1 MKMILTLYN
10 VILKLLLN
18 SKVSF
23 RRSPRLRNLVAL
35 RVKISPFGRN
45 DKKLFIRQPIAV
57 SNFRM
62 VINPS
67 LKFILLFVF
76 FFILFPLT
84 ITNAQ
89 FKLPKYEVVTLDNGL
104 TIYLMEKKDVPI
116 ISFSAVFDAG
126 AVRDGSQNGLASF
139 TIEALKFGTANYTK
153 TQIDSIFNF
162 YGSSLN
168 SYARLDYSALYTQ
181 FMKDD
186 LEKLLPVIKD
196 VITNPTFPEEEIV
209 KRKQRWVAELD
220 QAKESP
226 RQVVG
231 AYYNKFLFADSPYG
245 NPVDGIKKTIELI
258 DRKQILSFYS
268 ANIRSENCAIA
279 VVGDFDSDKMKSE
292 LTKQFVQWK
301 TTTSRLINDSRFVGK
316 ELKESAVYLIN
327 KDNATETT
335 FMIGGFGVPMSNQD
349 QIQIDVI
356 NTILGGRFTSW
367 LNDELRVNAGYTYGA
382 RSRFASYK
390 NAGSF
395 YISTFTATKN
405 TEPAIDL
412 ALKTY
417 NRLFEKGIDEAT
429 LKSAKNFVKGQFPP
443 GYETAGSLAGFLTQK
458 YIYGLEDAYIND
470 FEKAVDAMTVESA
483 NEIIKKYFPKDNL
496 QFVLIGKA
504 DDIRNIAKK
513 YGKVIEKNIS
523 EDGF

>member
-1 MKMILTLYN
+1 MK
-10 VILKLLLN
+10 
-18 SKVSF
+18 
-23 RRSPRLRNLVAL
+23 
-35 RVKISPFGRN
+35 
-45 DKKLFIRQPIAV
+45 
-57 SNFRM
+57 
-62 VINPS
+62 
-67 LKFILLFVF
+67 KFLSI
-76 FFILFPLT
+76 ILFSIVLVSVVS
-84 ITNAQ
+84 AQ
-89 FKLPKYEVVTLDNGL
+89 FKLPKYEIVTLDNGL

-116 ISFSAVFDAG
+116 ISFSAVLDAG
-126 AVRDGSQNGLASF
+126 AIKDGTQNGLASF
-139 TIEALKFGTANYTK
+139 TAEALKFGTTNYTK
-153 TQIDSIFNF
+153 NQIDSIFNF

-168 SYARLDYSALYTQ
+168 TYARLDYSGLYAE

-186 LEKLLPVIKD
+186 LDKLLPVIKE

-226 RQVVG
+226 RQVIG
-231 AYYNKFLFADSPYG
+231 AYYNNFLFMDSPYG
-245 NPVDGIKKTIELI
+245 NPVNGTKKTIEEI
-258 DRKQILSFYS
+258 DRKTISTFYLD
-268 ANIRSENCAIA
+268 NVRSENCAIA

-292 LTKQFVQWK
+292 LTNQLGSWK
-301 TTTSRLINDSRFVGK
+301 VTTPRLINDLRFTNK
-316 ELKESAVYLIN
+316 DLKEPAVYLIN

-335 FMIGGFGVPMSNQD
+335 FVIGGFGVQMSNPD

-390 NAGSF
+390 TAGVF

-405 TEPAIDL
+405 TEPAVDL
-412 ALKTY
+412 AIKTY

-429 LKSAKNFVKGQFPP
+429 LKSAKNYVKGQFPP
-443 GYETAGSLAGFLTQK
+443 EYETAGSLAGFLTQK
-458 YIYGLEDAYIND
+458 HIYGLEDSYIND
-470 FEKAVDAMTVESA
+470 FEKTVDGMTVESA

-504 DDIRNIAKK
+504 DEIRNIAKK
-513 YGKVIEKNIS
+513 YGKVIEKSID

>member
-1 MKMILTLYN
+1 MKKDGRCLMVDGKWRN
-10 VILKLLLN
+10 QFLLN
-18 SKVSF
+18 LFAILIILSSF
-23 RRSPRLRNLVAL
+23 S
-35 RVKISPFGRN
+35 F
-45 DKKLFIRQPIAV
+45 
-57 SNFRM
+57 
-62 VINPS
+62 
-67 LKFILLFVF
+67 
-76 FFILFPLT
+76 
-84 ITNAQ
+84 AQ

-104 TIYLMEKKDVPI
+104 AVYLMEKKDVPI

-126 AVRDGSQNGLASF
+126 AIKDGAQNGLASF
-139 TIEALKFGTANYTK
+139 AAEALKFGTKNYNK

-168 SYARLDYSALYTQ
+168 TYARLDYSGLYTQ

-196 VITNPTFPEEEIV
+196 VITNPTFPEDEIV
-209 KRKQRWVAELD
+209 KRKQRWIAELD

-226 RQVVG
+226 RQVIGV
-231 AYYNKFLFADSPYG
+231 YYNKFLFADSPYG
-245 NPVDGIKKTIELI
+245 NPVDGIKKTIEQI
-258 DRKQILSFYS
+258 DGKTITSFYL
-268 ANIRSENCAIA
+268 ENLRAENSAIA
-279 VVGDFDSDKMKSE
+279 VVGDFDSNKMKSE
-292 LTKQFVQWK
+292 LTKLFSDWQV
-301 TTTSRLINDSRFVGK
+301 TVPRLIYDSRFIK
-316 ELKESAVYLIN
+316 QDLKESSVYLIN

-390 NAGSF
+390 TAGSF
-395 YISTFTATKN
+395 YISTFTSTKN

-412 ALKTY
+412 AIKTY
-417 NRLFEKGIDEAT
+417 NRLFEKGIDEVT
-429 LKSAKNFVKGQFPP
+429 LKSAKNYVKGQFPP
-443 GYETAGSLAGFLTQK
+443 GYETSGSLAGFLTQK
-458 YIYGLEDAYIND
+458 YIYGLEDSYIND
-470 FEKAVDAMTVESA
+470 FENAVDGMTVEGA

-504 DDIRNIAKK
+504 DDIREIAKK

>member
-1 MKMILTLYN
+1 MKKYLIANN
-10 VILKLLLN
+10 VMLNLFQHLL
-18 SKVSF
+18 VTAVFSF
-23 RRSPRLRNLVAL
+23 
-35 RVKISPFGRN
+35 
-45 DKKLFIRQPIAV
+45 LFL
-57 SNFRM
+57 SFN
-62 VINPS
+62 
-67 LKFILLFVF
+67 
-76 FFILFPLT
+76 
-84 ITNAQ
+84 TNAQ

-104 TIYLMEKKDVPI
+104 TIYLLEKKDVPI

-126 AVRDGSQNGLASF
+126 AIKDGAQNGLASF
-139 TIEALKFGTANYTK
+139 TAEALKFGTANYNK

-168 SYARLDYSALYTQ
+168 TYARLDYSGLYTQ

-186 LEKLLPVIKD
+186 IDKLLPVIKE
-196 VITNPTFPEEEIV
+196 VMTTPTFPEDEIV

-226 RQVVG
+226 RQVIG
-231 AYYNKFLFADSPYG
+231 AYYNKFLFDDSPYG
-245 NPVDGIKKTIELI
+245 NPVDGTKKTIEEV
-258 DRKQILSFYS
+258 DRKAITSFYLE
-268 ANIRSENCAIA
+268 NIRTESSAIA
-279 VVGDFDSDKMKSE
+279 VVGDFDSNQMKSE
-292 LTKQFVQWK
+292 LTKHFADWRV
-301 TTTSRLINDSRFVGK
+301 TSPRLINDLRNNNK
-316 ELKESAVYLIN
+316 QLTAPAVYLIN

-390 NAGSF
+390 TAGTF
-395 YISTFTATKN
+395 YICTFTATKN

-412 ALKTY
+412 AIKTY
-417 NRLFEKGIDEAT
+417 NKLFEKGIDEAT
-429 LKSAKNFVKGQFPP
+429 LKSAKNYVKGQFPP
-443 GYETAGSLAGFLTQK
+443 EYETSGSLAGFLTQK
-458 YIYGLEDAYIND
+458 YNYGLEDSYIND
-470 FEKAVDAMTVESA
+470 FEKAVDGMTVESA

-504 DDIRNIAKK
+504 DDIREIAKK
-513 YGKVIEKNIS
+513 YGKVVEKNIS

>member
-1 MKMILTLYN
+1 MKKYLST
-10 VILKLLLN
+10 
-18 SKVSF
+18 
-23 RRSPRLRNLVAL
+23 
-35 RVKISPFGRN
+35 
-45 DKKLFIRQPIAV
+45 
-57 SNFRM
+57 
-62 VINPS
+62 
-67 LKFILLFVF
+67 ILLSIVFVSV
-76 FFILFPLT
+76 T
-84 ITNAQ
+84 CAQ
-89 FKLPKYEVVTLDNGL
+89 FKLPGYEVVTLDNGL

-116 ISFSAVFDAG
+116 ISFSALFDAG
-126 AVRDGSQNGLASF
+126 AIRDGAQNGLASF
-139 TIEALKFGTANYTK
+139 TAEALKFGTKNYTK
-153 TQIDSIFNF
+153 NQIDSIFNF

-168 SYARLDYSALYTQ
+168 TYARLDYSGLYTQ
-181 FMKDD
+181 FMRDD
-186 LEKLLPVIKD
+186 LDKLLPIIKD
-196 VITNPTFPEEEIV
+196 VITNPTFPEEEIT
-209 KRKQRWVAELD
+209 KRKQRWIAELD

-226 RQVVG
+226 RQVIG
-231 AYYNKFLFADSPYG
+231 AYYNKFLFTDSPYG
-245 NPVDGIKKTIELI
+245 NPVDGIKKTIEQI
-258 DRKQILSFYS
+258 DRAQISDFYLK
-268 ANIRSENCAIA
+268 NIRSESCAIA

-292 LTKQFVQWK
+292 LK
-301 TTTSRLINDSRFVGK
+301 TLFSDWRVTVPRLIDDSRFK
-316 ELKESAVYLIN
+316 KQDLKESGVYLIN

-335 FMIGGFGVPMSNQD
+335 FMIGGFGVPMSNKD

-390 NAGSF
+390 TAGTF
-395 YISTFTATKN
+395 YISTYTQTKN

-412 ALKTY
+412 AIKTY

-429 LKSAKNFVKGQFPP
+429 LKSGKNYVKGQFPP

-458 YIYGLEDAYIND
+458 YIYGLEDSYIND
-470 FEKAVDAMTVESA
+470 FEKTVDGMTVDGA

-504 DDIRNIAKK
+504 EDTREIAKK